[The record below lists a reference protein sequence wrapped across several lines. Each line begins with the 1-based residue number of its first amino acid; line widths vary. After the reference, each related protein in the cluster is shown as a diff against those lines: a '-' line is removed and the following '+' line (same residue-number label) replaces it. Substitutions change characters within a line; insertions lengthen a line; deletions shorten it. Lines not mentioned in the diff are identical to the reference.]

1 MELYF
6 RKTGFSSGKSPQW
19 ADKWGEKTAGEQQ
32 SAVFLDGEQCVGECE
47 VHFVS
52 GEADNL
58 RARHFYKKNGF
69 PGWEPPRAVTGNF
82 QNEKTGE
89 RGEKKNWCLNVR

>member
-1 MELYF
+1 MFCMELYF

-19 ADKWGEKTAGEQQ
+19 ADKWGEKTAGEQRT
-32 SAVFLDGEQCVGECE
+32 AVFFDGEQCVGECE

-69 PGWEPPRAVTGNF
+69 SREGTTKSCYRKFSE
-82 QNEKTGE
+82 
-89 RGEKKNWCLNVR
+89 